1 MKEVFFNHVRNS
13 SIEAMTYEVMA
24 APKPGLVDRFN
35 NGAHK
40 DMDLFTFINSIVSL
54 KDYYYHIT
62 KLGYNFTSEDY
73 RLLMKEIRPL
83 GIEAEKSM
91 FKATDGVNTHKGLIF
106 LMGIIA
112 AAAGNLYRRSMDI
125 SPENISNL
133 TRQMTSGITDELKV
147 NLESENLTYGE
158 RIFKEYN
165 ITGIRGEVEKG
176 LPRVMKVSL
185 PIYTK
190 LMNKP
195 KINQNTAML
204 QTLLYLMVVV
214 DDINILGR
222 HGMDTLIYVRKRAKD
237 ALRFGGYLSHKGR
250 KYVNYMDIDFINRHI
265 SPGGSADLLAVTVLL
280 YLLREDVGFNGKK
293 K

>member
-1 MKEVFFNHVRNS
+1 MKEIFFNHIQNS
-13 SIEAMTYEVMA
+13 CIESMTYEVMA

-54 KDYYYHIT
+54 KDYYYNIT
-62 KLGYNFTSEDY
+62 KLGYDFTSEDY
-73 RLLMKEIRPL
+73 RLLMEEIRPL

-112 AAAGNLYRRSMDI
+112 AAAGNLHRRSMDI
-125 SPENISNL
+125 SPKNISKL
-133 TRQMTSGITDELKV
+133 TRQMTGGITDELKV
-147 NLESENLTYGE
+147 DLESDDLTYGE

-190 LMNKP
+190 LMNNP
-195 KINQNTAML
+195 KIEQNTAMIH
-204 QTLLYLMVVV
+204 TLLHLMVVV

-222 HGMDTLIYVRKRAKD
+222 HGMDTLDYVRKRAKH
-237 ALRFGGYLSHKGR
+237 ALKYGGYLSPKGR
-250 KYVNYMDIDFINRHI
+250 KYVKYMDMDFINRHI